1 MRLSPTRISDRPR
14 AKSNLRHRPRLLTRI
29 ITLLDLSYPSTKP
42 DFPLKKYSI
51 PVRALRISLPL
62 YNTIFLLV
70 LLSQANPTSGMGWLM
85 RLSLTSKSKSSH
97 EIGEVYEKEWRI
109 RREPSELIR
118 FGLLWKIYDLVA
130 EKGVAWS
137 PPCLQE
143 HLPGFRG
150 WLLGGVSCM
159 DFLVEPDG
167 LTRLER
173 NHRI

>member
-1 MRLSPTRISDRPR
+1 MRTSKEYVLRVSTKGFVSQFSFVNPPNLVSTPEHILSYSSCRPILLQFLWLDRPR

-97 EIGEVYEKEWRI
+97 EIGEGHSSLYTASW
-109 RREPSELIR
+109 LIPVCFACR
-118 FGLLWKIYDLVA
+118 TV
-130 EKGVAWS
+130 
-137 PPCLQE
+137 
-143 HLPGFRG
+143 
-150 WLLGGVSCM
+150 
-159 DFLVEPDG
+159 
-167 LTRLER
+167 RL
-173 NHRI
+173 